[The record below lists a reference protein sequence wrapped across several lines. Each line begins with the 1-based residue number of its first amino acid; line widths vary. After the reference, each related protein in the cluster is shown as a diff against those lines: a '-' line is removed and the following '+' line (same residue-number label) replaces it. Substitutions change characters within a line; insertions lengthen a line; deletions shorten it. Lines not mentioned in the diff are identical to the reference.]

1 MSTFDTLEPIIQDH
15 IRQISKT
22 SGLPSNPETLDLM
35 AEAWIEK
42 KNCFEAALGENNME
56 EVSFFGRADVKGA
69 LMLTYSGSLINLGP
83 QVEGLRR
90 CEYTSIGL
98 RTDVPASA
106 VEESSVLSAD
116 IETDE
121 PAQFEKGPIKTSSPI
136 FKIAVAKEK
145 LPAEDEEALLTQVS
159 QDLAEDF
166 VEVNKTVV
174 Q

>member
-1 MSTFDTLEPIIQDH
+1 MNTFDTLEPIIQDH

-22 SGLPSNPETLDLM
+22 SGLPSTPETLDLM
-35 AEAWIEK
+35 ADAWIEK
-42 KNCFEAALGENNME
+42 KKCFEAALEENNLE
-56 EVSFFGRADVKGA
+56 EVSFFGRAEAKGA

-83 QVEGLRR
+83 MVDDSRR
-90 CEYTSIGL
+90 CEYASIGL

-116 IETDE
+116 VEADA
-121 PAQFEKGPIKTSSPI
+121 PAQFEKGPIKASSPV
-136 FKIAVAKEK
+136 FKIAVAREQ

-159 QDLAEDF
+159 QNLAEDF

>member
-1 MSTFDTLEPIIQDH
+1 MNTFDTLEPIIQDH

-22 SGLPSNPETLDLM
+22 SGLPSTPETLDLM
-35 AEAWIEK
+35 AGAWIEK
-42 KNCFEAALGENNME
+42 KSCFEAALTENNLE
-56 EVSFFGRADVKGA
+56 EVSFFGMAEPRGA
-69 LMLTYSGSLINLGP
+69 LILTYSGSLLNLGP
-83 QVEGLRR
+83 LVEGSRR

-106 VEESSVLSAD
+106 VEAASALASD
-116 IETDE
+116 IEVDT
-121 PAQFEKGPIKTSSPI
+121 PAQFEKGPIKASSPI

-145 LPAEDEEALLTQVS
+145 MPAEDEEALLTQVS